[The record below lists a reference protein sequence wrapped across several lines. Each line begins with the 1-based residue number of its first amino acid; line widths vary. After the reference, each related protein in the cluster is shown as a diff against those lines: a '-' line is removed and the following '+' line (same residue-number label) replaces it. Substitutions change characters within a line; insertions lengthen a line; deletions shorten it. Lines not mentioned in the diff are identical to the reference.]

1 MSDVSGRPIKTLERE
16 AEISL
21 EIKRSRFVGRSFKRT
36 TAKDALAAVK
46 DVRAANRAADHNVW
60 AFRIG
65 MTGEQARYSDDGE
78 PGGTAGPPVLEVL
91 KKNDV
96 TQALVVVTRTF
107 GGIKLGAGG
116 LVRAYSGAAKS
127 VLAASGLKELR
138 RMATIEAA
146 LPYGQ
151 LASLENYAS
160 REGIEILSR
169 GFAEH
174 VTLTVRLPSARAAEF
189 RAFHT
194 NLAGGKFAS
203 RVLGED
209 YF

>member
-1 MSDVSGRPIKTLERE
+1 MSDISDRPIKTIERE

-21 EIKRSRFVGRSFKRT
+21 EIKRSRFVGRSFKRM
-36 TAKDALAAVK
+36 TAEDALAAVK
-46 DVRAANRAADHNVW
+46 DVRTANRAADHNVW
-60 AFRIG
+60 AFRVG
-65 MTGEQARYSDDGE
+65 LTGEQARYSDDGE
-78 PGGTAGPPVLEVL
+78 PSGTAGPPILEVL
-91 KKNDV
+91 KRNDV
-96 TQALVVVTRTF
+96 TQALVVVTRFF

-116 LVRAYSGAAKS
+116 LVRAYAGAAKS

-138 RMATIEAA
+138 LTATIEAV

-160 REGIEILSR
+160 REGFEILSR
-169 GFAEH
+169 EFAEH
-174 VTLTVRLPSARAAEF
+174 VTVTVRLPSARSAEF
-189 RAFHT
+189 RTFHT
-194 NLAGGKFAS
+194 NLVGGKSAS